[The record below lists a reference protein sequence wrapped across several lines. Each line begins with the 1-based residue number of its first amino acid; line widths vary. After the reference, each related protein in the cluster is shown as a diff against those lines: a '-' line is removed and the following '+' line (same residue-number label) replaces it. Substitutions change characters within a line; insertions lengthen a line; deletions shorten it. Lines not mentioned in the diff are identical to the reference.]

1 MKTIIETNETDLAA
15 IQFKKSNKPINWEN
29 LSRQEQIKIVNSLS
43 AYYKLFNNFVKS
55 DPTQ

>member
-15 IQFKKSNKPINWEN
+15 IQFKKSNKPVNWED

-55 DPTQ
+55 EQ